1 MLRIQQ
7 KLGPGRVGRTG
18 GTYLKLDGNDME
30 RSRREEATERVRPL
44 RRQVAVSRV
53 LMEGLASDSRGEI
66 PQLQLKGS
74 GFGEEVE
81 HVHVITVVQLFQ

>member
-44 RRQVAVSRV
+44 RRQVAVSRI
-53 LMEGLASDSRGEI
+53 LMEGLASDRGKI

-81 HVHVITVVQLFQ
+81 QMSM